1 MKLSDLIKNLDAK
14 ISGSQDVEITG
25 IAYDSRKVKPGN
37 LFLAIKGYETD
48 GHKYI
53 DSAIK
58 NGAVAVLG
66 ENDVECECTYVKVA
80 DSRRAMAVCGAE
92 YFGNPQN
99 KLKIIGITGTNGKT
113 TTTYLVRQILRLKGL
128 RCDLIGTNQIIV
140 GDEEI
145 ESSRT
150 TPESLDLFEY
160 FSKMEKS
167 GGEYVV
173 MEVSSHSLDLD
184 RVYGVTFE
192 TALLTNV
199 TQDHLDFH
207 KTMDNY
213 AKAKAKLFSM
223 SKSGAVNADD
233 GYMQTMLDAAK
244 GDVITYSIDNDSSLR
259 ATNLRMSERG
269 VIFDINLNG
278 QVHEMRL
285 GIPGK
290 FSVYNALGAICICLN
305 IGIDI
310 TDIEKG
316 LVLAKAIKGR
326 IEVVHVPTPYTII
339 IDYAHTPD
347 GLINIINA
355 VRGFAKGRVITL
367 FGCGGNRDKTKRPIM
382 GKIAEEL
389 SDFVIVSSDNP
400 RFEDPDEI
408 IEDIVKGMKT
418 DNYIKITDRREAIQY
433 AMSIAK
439 EKDIVILAG
448 KGHETYQIIGDTKYD
463 CDEKEIIKEILS
475 GRKDS

>member
-269 VIFDINLNG
+269 VIFDINING
-278 QVHEMRL
+278 KVHEMRL

-439 EKDIVILAG
+439 ENDIVILAG